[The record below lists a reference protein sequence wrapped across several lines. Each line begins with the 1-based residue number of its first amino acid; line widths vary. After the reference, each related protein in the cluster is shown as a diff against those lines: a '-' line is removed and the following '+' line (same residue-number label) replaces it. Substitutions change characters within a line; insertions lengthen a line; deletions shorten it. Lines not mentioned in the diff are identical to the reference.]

1 MLFYA
6 AYKDPDGNE
15 HAGLYENLGEF
26 SRATFSPACEIL
38 AVIGLRLSGK
48 TYQERKAAARSLA
61 IEYSLSIYPG
71 LSWGE
76 SARVSTYFE
85 NIGKRYGLLKEF
97 RENAIC

>member
-26 SRATFSPACEIL
+26 FRATFSPACEVL

-61 IEYSLSIYPG
+61 IDYSLNNYAG

-76 SARVSTYFE
+76 VAEIGGFFE
-85 NIGKRYGLLKEF
+85 KVGRRYGLLKEF